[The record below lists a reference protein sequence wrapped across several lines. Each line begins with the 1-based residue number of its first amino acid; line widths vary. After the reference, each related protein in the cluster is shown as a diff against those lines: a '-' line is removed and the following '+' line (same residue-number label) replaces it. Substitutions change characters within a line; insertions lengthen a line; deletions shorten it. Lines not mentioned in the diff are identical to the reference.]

1 MADAPLHTV
10 CLRVAQGE
18 GTSPQVV
25 CAASHRN
32 AILCMV
38 RVGSHAAARAGA
50 ETKSSGATAL
60 LPVHVIARLVTS
72 PPCNIQHTYTVR
84 LTGRVAYT
92 QARDRS
98 VWTSPALLRTKRLK
112 RSGVVS
118 CGSHE
123 APSCAECP
131 QGHGEEWCNG
141 ACTWVEE
148 ECCGQGECGQLTK
161 EERKEEWNQEGKAKE
176 EWNQKGEPFSGA
188 DTIDLVRARSPAYC
202 GWRCVTSW

>member
-161 EERKEEWNQEGKAKE
+161 EEPTQSGHASATGKVNVQR
-176 EWNQKGEPFSGA
+176 WPS
-188 DTIDLVRARSPAYC
+188 DLTGIALPQLVSERSLFNES
-202 GWRCVTSW
+202 V